1 MEKHI
6 CCICGKEFEGWG
18 NDPAPVVM
26 DEDAKCCDA
35 CDMGVVLPARMTALR
50 EKKKDEK
57 NKTSRTELL
66 RAMSTIVGAINNE
79 EIIYG
84 WLSSGIADG
93 DENLPDD
100 ELYSMYGEDN
110 ATFADIMASFVRT
123 MRRMVDDDEFDEEER
138 RKGNSY
144 IYCDRVLSKMEEI

>member
-26 DEDAKCCDA
+26 DENAKCCDA
-35 CDMGVVLPARMTALR
+35 CDLGVVVPARIKAMR
-50 EKKKDEK
+50 KERPK
-57 NKTSRTELL
+57 NETSRTELL

-93 DENLPDD
+93 DENLSDA
-100 ELYSMYGEDN
+100 ELYENYGNDDN
-110 ATFADIMASFVRT
+110 TFADIMASFVRT
-123 MRRMVDDDEFDEEER
+123 MRRMVDDDEFDEEDR
-138 RKGNSY
+138 RKGNGY
-144 IYCDRVLSKMEEI
+144 LYCDRVTSKMEEI